1 MLAKQ
6 KHAQLVS
13 WAELADSL
21 WDRHARSMLVQDSR
35 LVLAELDPEADESV
49 WIERM
54 YQLERDPNPYK
65 NRIPI

>member
-1 MLAKQ
+1 MLASQ

-13 WAELADSL
+13 WAALADSL
-21 WDRHARSMLVQDSR
+21 WESHARAMLVQDSR

-54 YQLERDPNPYK
+54 HCLERDPNPYK